1 MSTPNTVEGIVS
13 KYPSVFS
20 GVGKLKNF
28 QVKIHIDPT
37 VTPVIQ
43 PLRRLPYHTR
53 AKVSEELDR
62 LLKLDIIEPVEGPT
76 PWINPVVVVPKS
88 SGEIHLNEA
97 IIRERFPIPT
107 LDEVVQ
113 GMHGAKVFSK
123 LDLKEGCHQLEL
135 EEHSREITTFSTHK
149 GLFRYKTLIF
159 GINTAFEVF
168 QRMLQHS
175 LSNCEGQNNISDDII
190 VYGYTQ
196 EEHDRNL
203 ERVLQRLNELN
214 LTLKKEKCI
223 FSVPKLVFSGFTL
236 SGEGISPDVTKVDA
250 VRNFKTPESVADV
263 RSFLGLVNYCSR
275 FIRDYS
281 TLTDPLRDLTK
292 KHTKWKWTT
301 EHQDAF
307 DKLKDALTSSE
318 VLAFY
323 NPNAETK
330 LIVEAS
336 GVGLGAILCQKQD
349 DDSFCPVS
357 YASRALDDVEQRY
370 SQTEHEALSVFYS
383 CQKFHHYIYDMNIE
397 IVTDHK
403 PLLSLIS
410 VNSSPPP
417 RIQKW
422 LLKLQGYHFKLSYI
436 EGHKNAADVLSR
448 SPLRDSAS
456 SVKYSYGTG
465 HFVDF
470 IVTNAVPKA
479 LTLDEII
486 SAVKD
491 DAILTDV
498 RQFITSGNWQKT
510 ELNKAYYS
518 SREQLSVREDVILF
532 GSRIVI
538 PSSLRRHVLELA
550 HEKHQGIVKTKAL
563 LLEKVW
569 WQGMDSDVE
578 KFIKECHPCQ
588 VISQQ
593 PIKYE
598 PLHMTEIPTKC
609 WQTVAMDLQG
619 PYPTGDHLLTLID
632 YRSRYPVVI
641 PMRTITAE
649 KVIKELRTVF
659 GYFGLPETLT
669 TDNGPQFISTDF
681 LWYLSNNQI
690 RHRRV
695 TPMWAKAN
703 GEVEHFHQ
711 ALLKANQAAFVEGKD
726 WRKELDNFLLAY
738 RTTPHT
744 VTGEVPADIFF
755 GRSIRTKFQRIW
767 CKTAWNERDGEKGS
781 RKEAEDQKVCRSE
794 S

>member
-1 MSTPNTVEGIVS
+1 MNVCDDSSSSDEYIFYVGNNQKDKFELKVNDCPVKMLIDSGATVNLLDSAAFDNLLNKPCLKKSNTKIFPYMSTIPLKVRRSFYSKLTHKDRSIDAKFYVVEGNCGSLLGKDSATRINLLRVGPENSFPVNTLSTPNTVEGIVS

-28 QVKIHIDPT
+28 QVKVHIDPT

-88 SGEIHLNEA
+88 SGEIRLCLDMRRANEA

-123 LDLKEGCHQLEL
+123 LDLKEGYHQLEL
-135 EEHSREITTFSTHK
+135 EEHSREITNFSTHK
-149 GLFRYKTLIF
+149 GLFRYKRLIF
-159 GINTAFEVF
+159 GMNTAFEVF
-168 QRMLQHS
+168 QRTLQHS

-190 VYGYTQ
+190 VYGCTQ
-196 EEHDRNL
+196 EEHDRKL
-203 ERVLQRLNELN
+203 ERVLQRLDELN

-236 SGEGISPDVTKVDA
+236 SGEGISPVVTKVDA

-292 KHTKWKWTT
+292 KHTKWKWTA

-330 LIVEAS
+330 LIVDAS

-349 DDSFCPVS
+349 DDSFRPVS

-370 SQTEHEALSVFYS
+370 SQTEREALSVLYS

-403 PLLSLIS
+403 PLLSLFS

-436 EGHKNAADVLSR
+436 EEHKNATDVFSR

-456 SVKYSYGTG
+456 SVKYSYGTE
-465 HFVDF
+465 HFVNF

-518 SREQLSVREDVILF
+518 CREQLSVREDVILF
-532 GSRIVI
+532 RSRIVI
-538 PSSLRRHVLELA
+538 PSSL
-550 HEKHQGIVKTKAL
+550 
-563 LLEKVW
+563 
-569 WQGMDSDVE
+569 
-578 KFIKECHPCQ
+578 
-588 VISQQ
+588 
-593 PIKYE
+593 
-598 PLHMTEIPTKC
+598 
-609 WQTVAMDLQG
+609 
-619 PYPTGDHLLTLID
+619 
-632 YRSRYPVVI
+632 
-641 PMRTITAE
+641 
-649 KVIKELRTVF
+649 
-659 GYFGLPETLT
+659 
-669 TDNGPQFISTDF
+669 
-681 LWYLSNNQI
+681 
-690 RHRRV
+690 
-695 TPMWAKAN
+695 
-703 GEVEHFHQ
+703 
-711 ALLKANQAAFVEGKD
+711 
-726 WRKELDNFLLAY
+726 
-738 RTTPHT
+738 
-744 VTGEVPADIFF
+744 
-755 GRSIRTKFQRIW
+755 
-767 CKTAWNERDGEKGS
+767 
-781 RKEAEDQKVCRSE
+781 
-794 S
+794 